1 METDAVTIDVYD
13 MNGKKLIQ
21 GITPINPT
29 NQTLP
34 SLNTIAINKNHTII
48 GNK

>member
-13 MNGKKLIQ
+13 VNGKKLIQ

-34 SLNTIAINKNHTII
+34 GLKTIEINKNYTRIE
-48 GNK
+48 NK